1 MCPSPCVSPSTTS
14 TTCSSTFNPLLRWAT
29 HVGWGQNWYTMKHIW
44 SLYKCTYLVFF
55 KLWTQ
60 WMLSYW
66 QPTLLFCLAQT
77 WDAVD
82 VFLIFSNISPC
93 CQHLYL
99 TRLFESIANQHQ
111 IMNPHQPWILRI
123 WSIRPQE
130 LGYEPTLSGLSSL
143 NGDMV
148 ASSCRRT
155 LTTLIQVCLGSVGHF
170 GLERGCHDGL
180 DSQSGHGG
188 QWFWKS

>member
-1 MCPSPCVSPSTTS
+1 
-14 TTCSSTFNPLLRWAT
+14 
-29 HVGWGQNWYTMKHIW
+29 
-44 SLYKCTYLVFF
+44 
-55 KLWTQ
+55 
-60 WMLSYW
+60 MLSGW
-66 QPTLLFCLAQT
+66 HPTLFFFLAQT

-82 VFLIFSNISPC
+82 VFLIFSNRSPC
-93 CQHLYL
+93 CQHIYL
-99 TRLFESIANQHQ
+99 TRLFERNANQHQ

-155 LTTLIQVCLGSVGHF
+155 LTTLIQVCLDSSWSFWAWWWLSESEWSWWSMVF
-170 GLERGCHDGL
+170 EIMVVSIFAYSFNLGL
-180 DSQSGHGG
+180 DDNKI
-188 QWFWKS
+188 WCILFCVR